1 MLNQSSSRIK
11 KVLAISMA
19 VLFVVSLTAVA
30 ASANG
35 GNGSKNTM
43 KIGLV

>member
-11 KVLAISMA
+11 KILAISMA

-30 ASANG
+30 ASANS
-35 GNGSKNTM
+35 GNGGKNAI
-43 KIGLV
+43 KIC

>member
-1 MLNQSSSRIK
+1 MG
-11 KVLAISMA
+11 
-19 VLFVVSLTAVA
+19 VLFVVSLTAVV

-35 GNGSKNTM
+35 GNGGKNTI

>member
-11 KVLAISMA
+11 KVLPISMA
-19 VLFVVSLTAVA
+19 VLFVVSLIAVA
-30 ASANG
+30 ATANG
-35 GNGSKNTM
+35 GKNTI